1 MLATALC
8 IIAAALAQGRTPVLL
23 SVPREGEMAQLVA
36 AYLPRMHL
44 LHAPIDDRMAD
55 AALQTFLED
64 LDYDRC
70 YFLASDVEEFRKEA
84 SQLDDRLQDGDV
96 SFAYRVYDVLKQ
108 RVADRTA
115 FADKLIGQ
123 GFDFSATESYEWKR
137 KDAAWPADQAAWDEL
152 WRKRVKNQLLARTVA
167 DQLAA
172 EQGTNKTDDVS
183 LNEED
188 EDAEPSPADA
198 KLTPEE
204 FVRKGYRQYLTIL
217 NDNDPEWVLERYLTA
232 FARAY
237 DPHSDYMSASNTED
251 FDIGMKLSLT
261 GIGAVLSTE
270 DGAAKIERLIAGGP
284 AEKDG
289 RLKPGDKI
297 IAVAQGD
304 DAPVDILHW
313 PLNKAVRLIRGAR
326 NSKVVLTVIPASDIS
341 GSTVTRVDI
350 VRDEVKLE
358 EQAAKGDLRTL
369 RTADGKERVFGVIR
383 LPEFYADLRTG
394 PSEGGEPRSSS
405 KDVRNILI
413 DLQTNDLDGI
423 VLDLRNNGGGL
434 LTEAV
439 RMTGLF
445 IDKGAVVQVS
455 NGFDTEVLNDREA
468 GAVYSGPLVVL
479 VNRQTASA
487 SEILA
492 GALQDY
498 RRAVIV
504 GDSKTHGKGTVQ
516 TLTNLRNDDP
526 ALGTLKVTIASFFRI
541 AGGST
546 QKRGVSPDIVIPSVL
561 DSMEVGEE
569 YLPNAME
576 WSSEFPALYLPV
588 ANLAAFIPRLRE
600 QSSARLKDDQRFS
613 AYRDLIT
620 KLAERQ
626 KEKDISLN
634 LNERLALARNEREL
648 QKALEETDK
657 EDGTDKKKDKD
668 IVLDESLNILSDMAA
683 LPLASASVNAQA
695 NAGSTGT
702 IAMP

>member
-1 MLATALC
+1 MLLAAAC
-8 IIAAALAQGRTPVLL
+8 VIAAALAQARTPVM
-23 SVPREGEMAQLVA
+23 SVPREDEMAKLVA

-44 LHAPIDDRMAD
+44 LHAPIDDRMAG

-70 YFLASDVEEFRKEA
+70 YFLASDIEEFRRSATE
-84 SQLDDRLQDGDV
+84 LDDQLQNGDV
-96 SFAYRVYDVLKQ
+96 SFAYHVYDILKQ
-108 RVADRTA
+108 RVADRVA
-115 FADKLIGQ
+115 FADKLLDK
-123 GFDFSATESYEWKR
+123 GFDFNVEESYEWKR
-137 KDAAWPADQAAWDEL
+137 KDADWPADKAAWDEL

-172 EQGTNKTDDVS
+172 EQGTNTTDDVS
-183 LNEED
+183 LNED
-188 EDAEPSPADA
+188 EGEESPPPAA
-198 KLTPEE
+198 KLTPVE
-204 FVRKGYRQYLTIL
+204 FVRKGYHQYLTIL

-232 FARAY
+232 FTRAY

-304 DAPVDILHW
+304 EDPVDILHW
-313 PLNKAVRLIRGAR
+313 PLNKAVRLIRGPK
-326 NSKVVLTVIPASDIS
+326 NTKVVLNVIPAADIS
-341 GSTVTRVDI
+341 GATVTRVDI
-350 VRDEVKLE
+350 IRDEVKLE
-358 EQAAKGDLRTL
+358 EQAAKGEVRTI
-369 RTADGKERVFGVIR
+369 RTADGKDRTFGVIR

-394 PSEGGEPRSSS
+394 GPSKGEPRSSS
-405 KDVRNILI
+405 KDVQKLLI
-413 DLQTNDLDGI
+413 DLQTNHLDGI

-455 NGFDTEVLNDREA
+455 NGFDTDVLNDREA
-468 GAVYSGPLVVL
+468 GADYTGPLIVL

-498 RRAVIV
+498 RRALIV

-526 ALGTLKVTIASFFRI
+526 ALGTLKVTTASFYRI

-561 DSMEVGEE
+561 DSMEIGEE

-576 WSSEFPALYLPV
+576 WSSEYPALYHPIGDLQQI
-588 ANLAAFIPRLRE
+588 IPSLRE
-600 QSSARLKDDQRFS
+600 RSAERLKNNLRFS
-613 AYRDLIT
+613 AYNDLIT

-626 KEKDISLN
+626 KAKDISLN
-634 LNERLALARNEREL
+634 LNERLTLARSEREL
-648 QKALEETDK
+648 QKALDESDK
-657 EDGTDKKKDKD
+657 DKTGDEKAEKEKD
-668 IVLDESLNILSDMAA
+668 IVLDESLNILSDMDDLEVSQAKV
-683 LPLASASVNAQA
+683 ASQG
-695 NAGSTGT
+695 GSTGT
-702 IAMP
+702 LAIP